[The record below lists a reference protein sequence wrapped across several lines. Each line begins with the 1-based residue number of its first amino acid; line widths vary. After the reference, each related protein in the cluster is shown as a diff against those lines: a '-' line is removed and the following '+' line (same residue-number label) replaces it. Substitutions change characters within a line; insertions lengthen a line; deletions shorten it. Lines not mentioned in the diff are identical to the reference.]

1 VEIDEIREE
10 TERLATPTALE
21 VDAGRIEAGTVGAL
35 RFAVQ
40 GFHAGREVVTLE
52 HITRLH
58 PSLAPEWPQPM
69 VPDGVYRIVIEGW
82 PSYELNLYGTDE
94 HGEHY
99 PALEAATAFRIV
111 NRIPDVC
118 KAPAGILTPFDFGL
132 ERNPGLYRPSAPP
145 AG

>member
-1 VEIDEIREE
+1 
-10 TERLATPTALE
+10 
-21 VDAGRIEAGTVGAL
+21 L

-40 GFHAGREVVTLE
+40 GIHAGQEVVTLE

-58 PSLAPEWPQPM
+58 PSVAPEWPQPM

-82 PSYELNLYGTDE
+82 PSYELNLYGIDE
-94 HGEHY
+94 QGANY

-118 KAPAGILTPFDFGL
+118 EAAPGIVTPFDFGL
-132 ERNPGLYRPSAPP
+132 VRNPGLHR
-145 AG
+145 G